1 MLRGREML
9 MLKERRAAAE
19 AVRSSFLPAEHSQDQ
34 AAIQAARC
42 LVTALEG
49 RANANLPLGTALG
62 AIAHLSRG
70 TALAVEARQSFIEAH
85 RMLAEVPG
93 EIGLGAVG
101 WGDSGGC
108 PPIEK
113 PGAAGHLQA
122 VA

>member
-1 MLRGREML
+1 MEML

-42 LVTALEG
+42 LATALEV
-49 RANANLPLGTALG
+49 RASANLPLGSGLD

-85 RMLAEVPG
+85 KKLVEIPQ

-108 PPIEK
+108 PPID
-113 PGAAGHLQA
+113 PPSAGTHLQA

>member
-1 MLRGREML
+1 ML

-19 AVRSSFLPAEHSQDQ
+19 AVRSSFLPAEQSQDR

-49 RANANLPLGTALG
+49 RASANLPIGTALD

-85 RMLAEVPG
+85 RMLAQVPG

-101 WGDSGGC
+101 WGDGGGC
-108 PPIEK
+108 PPIDK
-113 PGAAGHLQA
+113 PSGASHLQV